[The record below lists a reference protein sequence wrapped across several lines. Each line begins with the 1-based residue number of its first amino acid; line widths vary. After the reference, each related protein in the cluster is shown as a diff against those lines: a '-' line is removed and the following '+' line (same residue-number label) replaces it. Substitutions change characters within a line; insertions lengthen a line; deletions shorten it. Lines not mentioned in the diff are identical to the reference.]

1 MYNHPEEAVEQWT
14 EEQHAAEYSKKTL
27 SVIIIDKIKIWVN
40 HDGHDMLHLY
50 TSIPSPYPGTEG
62 EVVTATMYV
71 PANTGI
77 EFCKQHFR
85 CAEVE
90 EVSRIRSTKNI
101 Y

>member
-1 MYNHPEEAVEQWT
+1 MYRHPEEAVEQWA

-27 SVIIIDKIKIWVN
+27 TVVIIDKVKVWVN

-50 TSIPSPYPGTEG
+50 TSIPSPYPDREG
-62 EVVTATMYV
+62 EVVIVTTYV
-71 PANTGI
+71 PANTGV

-85 CAEVE
+85 SAEVE
-90 EVSRIRSTKNI
+90 VVSPIRSVKNI